1 MRKLLLIFALLSA
14 CGLCSAQVVD
24 TIAAE
29 GGSSPAKLESTSK
42 PVETGDSIR
51 VSATQVQV
59 VARHEHSPQK
69 ALLLSILP
77 GAGQVYNHQAWKIPI
92 VYAALG
98 GVGYYCY
105 YNYTNMRQ
113 FKTEYLYRQQH
124 GGATQLAGY
133 ESYPTA
139 NIYNMYESY
148 NKYFQLSLFGIA
160 AVYGLN
166 LVDAYVFGHLFDFEL
181 NDDISLHLSPML
193 QPTPEA
199 TFASGIALTLS
210 IR

>member
-1 MRKLLLIFALLSA
+1 MRRLVLILALLSA
-14 CGLCSAQVVD
+14 CGLCSAQGVD
-24 TIAAE
+24 TTA
-29 GGSSPAKLESTSK
+29 K
-42 PVETGDSIR
+42 PVANGDSIR
-51 VSATQVQV
+51 LSATHVK
-59 VARHEHSPQK
+59 VADGLQSAHSPKK

-77 GAGQVYNHQAWKIPI
+77 GAGQVYNRQAWKIPI
-92 VYAALG
+92 IYAALG

-105 YNYTNMRQ
+105 FNYTNMKQ

-133 ESYPTA
+133 ETYPTA

-166 LVDAYVFGHLFDFEL
+166 LVDAYVFGHLFDFDL
-181 NDDISLHLSPML
+181 NDDISLHLSPTL
-193 QPTPEA
+193 QPTPSA
-199 TFASGIALTLS
+199 TLASGLALTFS
-210 IR
+210 F